1 MFRSLRSFG
10 ADKHGRLLF
19 AQPLR
24 GARSWIRTFHRGHV
38 HAARSSGQLGS
49 AVRRRLA
56 DKSRVFPNE
65 GACLSAW
72 PLAQKLLPTT
82 SRASAIGSD
91 PCGKNSEL
99 LSWAPKNFEK
109 LSLGSKSSPFL
120 WASRAEA
127 YLEPALRPAPRR
139 AAAGSRV
146 SPAERG
152 RGRPPAPPSDAR
164 PEQKAA
170 QRRTD
175 ALKAREA
182 KAKSAIWGQRPPSS
196 GLILSFVP
204 NRWAWRISNAC
215 WVC

>member
-1 MFRSLRSFG
+1 MLNFVDHSQLTWGSISLQWFTQPSPLKKKIGSATFSPQPNMFRSRRSFG

-91 PCGKNSEL
+91 PCGKHSEL

-109 LSLGSKSSPFL
+109 LSLGSKSSRPFL

-127 YLEPALRPAPRR
+127 YLEPHALRPAPRR

-152 RGRPPAPPSDAR
+152 RPPAPPSVNAR
-164 PEQKAA
+164 PAP
-170 QRRTD
+170 RT
-175 ALKAREA
+175 KR
-182 KAKSAIWGQRPPSS
+182 
-196 GLILSFVP
+196 F
-204 NRWAWRISNAC
+204 
-215 WVC
+215 